1 MRQRHPRSAIGAL
14 GGHLV
19 HCSGDEL
26 AGALAAF
33 APHRHLLWLK
43 LLWPRIIVLPLADQ
57 AQCSPIRDAIVEK
70 LGFRL

>member
-14 GGHLV
+14 GGD
-19 HCSGDEL
+19 CSGDEL

-33 APHRHLLWLK
+33 APHRHLLWLE

-70 LGFRL
+70 LRFRL